1 MSVQP
6 ATPQPLGLAAALV
19 PVAALVGLL
28 GLSYYLFGD
37 TAASG
42 PNQVAL
48 VFCSLL
54 AIAVA
59 RWHGHTID
67 DLRDAAVASVTAGL
81 PAIFILLSVGALI
94 GTWALGGTLTA
105 MVYYGLKLLN
115 PDYFY
120 PTTCLICLAVAMSI
134 GSSWTVAGTLGIG
147 LMGVAREM
155 GLDPAITAGAVV
167 SGAYFGDKLSPL
179 SGTANLA
186 CAAAG
191 SDLYEHFAESL
202 RTSVPALLVALVMYW
217 GLGTPV
223 AFDPSGATA
232 EMEAS
237 FHPSS
242 VHFIPLALV
251 LALAIMRRP
260 PFVAI
265 FLGAL
270 AGGVLAVADAPERV
284 MAFAGE
290 GLPYG
295 MALLKGVWLALTS
308 GYVSTTG
315 DPALDQLLSR
325 GGMASMLGTVWLI
338 LVALAFGGLIERAGV
353 LERLIGPLIAAARS
367 GGALVAT
374 LVGAAFGTNV
384 LASDQYIAVVL
395 PGRMFRPAFEKR
407 GYAPVVLSRSLGD
420 SAAVTSPLIP
430 WNSCGAYMAAT
441 LGVATTAYLPYAFFN
456 LLNPL
461 VSITFAFLGLRMMRR
476 VTPLPSPPR
485 PARRPKNSEAKEP
498 TCSRTGLTRTLSATA
513 LIALA
518 AGAPALA
525 QQASSA
531 DIDRMMAVIEAQQR
545 QIDADAGRA

>member
-1 MSVQP
+1 MPIRRSSVP
-6 ATPQPLGLAAALV
+6 EPLGLAAALV
-19 PVAALVGLL
+19 PVVALVGLL
-28 GLSYYLFGD
+28 GLSFFLFGD
-37 TAASG
+37 GAASG

-48 VFCSLL
+48 MFCSIL
-54 AIAVA
+54 AITVA
-59 RWHGHTID
+59 WRHGHSID
-67 DLRDAAVASVTAGL
+67 DLRDAAIGSVTAGL

-94 GTWALGGTLTA
+94 GAWALGGTLIA
-105 MVYYGLKLLN
+105 MVYYGLKLLD

-120 PTTCLICLAVAMSI
+120 PTACLICLVTAVSI

-155 GLDPAITAGAVV
+155 GLDPAITAGAVI

-191 SDLYEHFAESL
+191 SNLYEHFGESL
-202 RTSVPALLVALVMYW
+202 RTSGPSLLIALVLFW
-217 GLGTPV
+217 SLGTPV
-223 AFDPSGATA
+223 DFDPSAMTA
-232 EMEAS
+232 SIEAN
-237 FHPSS
+237 FQPSS

-251 LALAIMRRP
+251 LALAIMRWP

-270 AGGVLAVADAPERV
+270 AGGVLAVVDAPERV
-284 MAFAGE
+284 AAFAGGDLPH
-290 GLPYG
+290 GL
-295 MALLKGVWLALTS
+295 ALLKGVWATLAG

-315 DPALDQLLSR
+315 EPAIDALLTR

-338 LVALAFGGLIERAGV
+338 LVALAFGGFVERAGV
-353 LERLIGPLIAAARS
+353 LERLIGPLIARARS

-407 GYAPVVLSRSLGD
+407 GLAPVVLSRTLGD

-441 LGVATTAYLPYAFFN
+441 LGVATTAYLPFAFFN
-456 LLNPL
+456 LINPFL
-461 VSITFAFLGLRMMRR
+461 SIAFAFLGLRMLRSA
-476 VTPLPSPPR
+476 TTPSPDSAR
-485 PARRPKNSEAKEP
+485 P
-498 TCSRTGLTRTLSATA
+498 TA
-513 LIALA
+513 DQ
-518 AGAPALA
+518 P
-525 QQASSA
+525 
-531 DIDRMMAVIEAQQR
+531 
-545 QIDADAGRA
+545 